1 MSKEWG
7 RAALV
12 LGIGGVMAWRA
23 FTPEAKQRVG
33 QFLDDLADAV
43 VQARQ
48 RKQQQAQEEL
58 AASLDS
64 SSDPWESILL
74 GGSLA
79 PGEITD
85 RRPPSA
91 PPDSAPHGIGRPP
104 TDPVQRAVS
113 PAEPDARWRE
123 ALTHP
128 AVVLILGK
136 RGSGKSALAYRL
148 LELFRYRLTPYVVG
162 VPDQARRLLPDWM
175 GMAPSLDAVPPKSI
189 VLVDEAYLRYH
200 ARESQARQSR
210 EMSRL
215 LNLSRQREQTLIFVT
230 QEARQVDRN
239 IASSASAVVFKEPG
253 SLQLEF
259 ERRELRRIT
268 EQARVAFEGIR
279 KDRQRWSYVFS
290 PDADFSGMIEN
301 ALPSFWSGKL
311 GRIFAARQGG
321 ETTRS
326 PSRITPAE
334 RRARARELRA
344 QGCSYGQIAK
354 ALGVSKATAVNYVR
368 GYPHQRVHRPPSERI

>member
-7 RAALV
+7 RAALL
-12 LGIGGVMAWRA
+12 LGIGGIAVWRSL
-23 FTPEAKQRVG
+23 TPGARQRVG

-43 VQARQ
+43 VEARQ
-48 RKQQQAQEEL
+48 RKQQQTQQEV

-64 SSDPWESILL
+64 SSDSWIRILL

-79 PGEITD
+79 PGETPD
-85 RRPPSA
+85 QHSPSA
-91 PPDSAPHGIGRPP
+91 PPDSASHEIVRPP
-104 TDPVQRAVS
+104 TDPAQRAVS
-113 PAEPDARWRE
+113 PTEPDARWRE
-123 ALTHP
+123 ALAHP

-148 LELFRYRLTPYVVG
+148 LELFQYRLTPYVVG
-162 VPDQARRLLPDWM
+162 VPDQARGLLPDWI

-200 ARESQARQSR
+200 ARESQAQQSR

-215 LNLSRQREQTLIFVT
+215 LNLSRQSEQTLIFVS

-239 IASSASAVVFKEPG
+239 IASSASVVVFKEPG

-259 ERRELRRIT
+259 ERRELRRIA
-268 EQARVAFEGIR
+268 EQARVEFQKIR
-279 KDRQRWSYVFS
+279 EARQRWSYVFS

-301 ALPSFWSGKL
+301 ALPSFWSDKL
-311 GRIFAARQGG
+311 GRIFAAGQGG
-321 ETTRS
+321 TTTRR
-326 PSRITPAE
+326 PEKITLEA
-334 RRARARELRA
+334 RRTRATELRA
-344 QGCSYGQIAK
+344 QGWSYGQIAR
-354 ALGVSKATAVNYVR
+354 AVGVSKSTVVNYMKD
-368 GYPHQRVHRPPSERI
+368 YPYRSR